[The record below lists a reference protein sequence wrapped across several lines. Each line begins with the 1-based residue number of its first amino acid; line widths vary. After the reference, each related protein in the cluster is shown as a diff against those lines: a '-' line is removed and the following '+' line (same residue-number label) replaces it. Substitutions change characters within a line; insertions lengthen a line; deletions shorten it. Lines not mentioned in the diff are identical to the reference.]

1 MVRGTIHSGMVRVI
15 GLLAVGLAV
24 SAAPALGQAALQKVG
39 VFDADRI
46 LADSQAGQQALALFN
61 QLRDQRASELQVQQ
75 DEINV
80 LRQQALQATPGS
92 LQAAS
97 IQRQLE
103 DKTLQIQRLNEDVQ
117 NELGQRQAVLTSDI
131 TQKIAGIIDALGAE
145 EGYAMIFNSV
155 QSGLVY
161 VDPAIDLTDL
171 IITRLDAALP
181 GGGGR

>member
-1 MVRGTIHSGMVRVI
+1 M
-15 GLLAVGLAV
+15 
-24 SAAPALGQAALQKVG
+24 
-39 VFDADRI
+39 
-46 LADSQAGQQALALFN
+46 
-61 QLRDQRASELQVQQ
+61 
-75 DEINV
+75 
-80 LRQQALQATPGS
+80 
-92 LQAAS
+92 
-97 IQRQLE
+97 
-103 DKTLQIQRLNEDVQ
+103 Q

-171 IITRLDAALP
+171 IITRLDAASP